1 MSELRTTTP
10 SVSDNGFQE
19 KNSRPTSERI
29 PLGGIHTNPSTFDQA
44 IKTIL
49 NMLDE
54 PRSHLVVTPNIAHVL
69 QSRSEPVLKRAYE
82 LADFAPPDGW
92 PVVSAIRFLVPEPVE
107 VDRVAGSDLMIELC
121 KYPISVAI
129 VGGAGTS
136 SVDAATQLRA
146 ANEQLDVV
154 RTEPVPRTEF
164 DDDHARAQLVERIA
178 EANPDITFVG
188 LGVPRQEQ
196 LALELV
202 ERLDR
207 GVVMCV
213 GASIEFA
220 AGSLRRAPRFFRENR
235 LEWAFRVAVEPRKLA
250 RRYLLSAPFFAGTV
264 AREKFRSIFK
274 SSGGQDQHNRM
285 SRMQIDRLI
294 VHQFD
299 PARPSPGGIDTCIR
313 GLLRYAPDG
322 KNIAVVGVDT
332 SSDKDVSRCGQWE
345 THVFEGKKFWFLPVA
360 KLDPADQK
368 RRIPHSVRLVAGL
381 VRHRSR
387 LPHAKIVQAH
397 RMDTALSL
405 LTILRRPLA
414 YFIHTQ
420 ESGLTGET
428 SDSIWRFAGKLH
440 AKLEQHVVNQSRRIF
455 VFNEEYAAVV
465 RRWNQAAQFS
475 PTWFDP
481 ALIERTEL
489 DRDQYRV
496 LWVGR
501 VEEPKDPLLAVRT
514 FEKLVEKSP
523 GEPWTMDV
531 VGSGTQLEEV
541 RQFIERAGLSSRVTA
556 HGRVG
561 PKDVATL
568 MSRAGVFLMTS
579 HPGYEGYPRVLVEAL
594 ASGAIAVVTTGSDTG
609 SLVKDGINGFTAKDR
624 EPRRLAELVGRA
636 GECSRSAA
644 RASVEHLEAPRVV
657 EKIFAE

>member
-1 MSELRTTTP
+1 
-10 SVSDNGFQE
+10 
-19 KNSRPTSERI
+19 
-29 PLGGIHTNPSTFDQA
+29 
-44 IKTIL
+44 
-49 NMLDE
+49 MLDDS
-54 PRSHLVVTPNIAHVL
+54 RAHLVVTPNIAHVF
-69 QSRSEPVLKRAYE
+69 QSKSEPVLKRAYDR
-82 LADFAPPDGW
+82 ADFAPPDGW
-92 PVVSAIRFLVPEPVE
+92 PVVSAIRFLLPEPVE

-121 KYPISVAI
+121 KYPVSVAI
-129 VGGAGTS
+129 VGGAGTAA
-136 SVDAATQLRA
+136 VDAARQLKA
-146 ANEQLDVV
+146 ANDQLGVV
-154 RTEPVPRTEF
+154 CTEPVPRAEF
-164 DDDHARAQLVERIA
+164 DDDQARAQLIERIA
-178 EANPDITFVG
+178 ESNPDITFIG

-207 GVVMCV
+207 GIVMCV

-220 AGSLRRAPRFFRENR
+220 AGSLRRAPEFLRRSR
-235 LEWAFRVAVEPRKLA
+235 MEWAFRLAVEPRKLA
-250 RRYLLSAPFFAGTV
+250 QRYLLSAPFFIGTV
-264 AREKFRSIFK
+264 AREKLRSMAK
-274 SSGGQDQHNRM
+274 GSSEENEHTSMNQ
-285 SRMQIDRLI
+285 MQIDRLI

-313 GLLRYAPDG
+313 GLLRYAPHG
-322 KNIAVVGVDT
+322 QRIAVVGVDT
-332 SSDKDVSRCGQWE
+332 SSDKDATRCGQWE
-345 THVFEGKKFWFLPVA
+345 THVFEGNKFWFLPVA

-381 VRHRSR
+381 IRHRSR
-387 LPHAKIVQAH
+387 LPRAEVVQAH

-405 LTILRRPLA
+405 LTLLRRPLA

-440 AKLEQHVVNQSRRIF
+440 AKLEQYVVNQSRRIF
-455 VFNEEYAAVV
+455 VFNEDYAAVV
-465 RRWNQAAQFS
+465 RRWNRAAQFS

-481 ALIERTEL
+481 ALIERKEL

-514 FEKLVEKSP
+514 FETLVAKRP
-523 GEPWTMDV
+523 DEPWTMDV

-541 RQFIERAGLSSRVTA
+541 REYIERAGLSARVIA
-556 HGRVG
+556 HGRVE

-568 MSRAGVFLMTS
+568 MSRTGVFLMTS

-594 ASGAIAVVTTGSDTG
+594 ASGAIAIVTTGADTG
-609 SLVKDGINGFTAKDR
+609 SLVKDGINGFTATDR
-624 EPRRLAELVGRA
+624 EPGSLAELVGRF
-636 GECSRSAA
+636 GECNRSAA